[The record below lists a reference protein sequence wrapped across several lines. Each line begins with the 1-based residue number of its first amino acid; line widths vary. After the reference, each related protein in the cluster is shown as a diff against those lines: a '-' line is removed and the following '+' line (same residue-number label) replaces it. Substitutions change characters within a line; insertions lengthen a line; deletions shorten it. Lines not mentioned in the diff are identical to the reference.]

1 MYNSSFTCTYNFY
14 DASLA
19 LTNPTSRPLFEQ
31 NPNFHEEPEPELL
44 EMADYLYKNELLS
57 AFNLE
62 EFDEKLVNSK
72 IQELYITHFVFNDD
86 DEKITEKSNS
96 NMNKMKKTNSKTKLK
111 KIMKKVSE
119 KLFLEDEEFGFLMLF
134 SYSYFHLAHL
144 CLCEFFNTG
153 AIRDEL
159 INALNVV
166 IV

>member
-31 NPNFHEEPEPELL
+31 NPNFHEEPESELL
-44 EMADYLYKNELLS
+44 EMAEYLYKNELLS

-86 DEKITEKSNS
+86 DEKSKKTN
-96 NMNKMKKTNSKTKLK
+96 KTNSKTKLK

-119 KLFLEDEEFGFLMLF
+119 KMFLEDDEFGFIMLF
-134 SYSYFHLAHL
+134 SYSYFHLTHL
-144 CLCEFFNTG
+144 CLCEFFNNG
-153 AIRDEL
+153 EIRQEL

>member
-31 NPNFHEEPEPELL
+31 NPNFHEEPETELL

-86 DEKITEKSNS
+86 DEKITEKSKKTN
-96 NMNKMKKTNSKTKLK
+96 KTNSKTKLK

-119 KLFLEDEEFGFLMLF
+119 KMFLEDDEFGFIMLF
-134 SYSYFHLAHL
+134 SYSYFHLTHL
-144 CLCEFFNTG
+144 CLCEFFNNG
-153 AIRDEL
+153 EIRQEL